1 MKRPLA
7 LLLLALSLS
16 ACGSSETAAPSEHE
30 QHTAAIEPTATP
42 EAAPPP
48 TEPPTEPPP
57 STEPTPTPTADPA
70 AQPAEAGDPCVRA
83 RACCA
88 AYAAALPAAGTE
100 RREAQ
105 EACDQIDRT
114 VAAAGAASAPAC
126 EAAIDGWRTSL
137 EQMRIAV
144 PTDCADAAQ

>member
-16 ACGSSETAAPSEHE
+16 ACGSSETAAPPEHE
-30 QHTAAIEPTATP
+30 QHTAAIDPGATP
-42 EAAPPP
+42 EADTPPTEPATEPPP
-48 TEPPTEPPP
+48 TEP
-57 STEPTPTPTADPA
+57 TPTATTDTA
-70 AQPAEAGDPCVRA
+70 AQPVQAGDPCVRA

-105 EACDQIDRT
+105 EACAQIDRT

-144 PTDCADAAQ
+144 PTDCADAAP